1 MHTAD
6 CHTRLLR
13 MLVGALLCLSS
24 LRPAPAAGSKLP
36 LSMGVAKNWAEMISI
51 YRESSVYMFHRLLA
65 AMQMD
70 VSEFA
75 RRSGQH
81 EDRLR
86 GYMEGELSLDEIE
99 LDKIMHLVNDVREI
113 VRKFY
118 GGSAPSSSLEASLL
132 LYGVPREIE
141 GFRQHAQIETVVQEL
156 RASGEKLTAE
166 QERLVNKVDA
176 ISADAFVRLKHAVT
190 LNDIKSYGNKEQT
203 SAEILVEIL
212 AQLSMDVPEL
222 SIRSEVYAARFF
234 AHQRGEIIFNDEELQ
249 KINTALEGAIDTL
262 SVKTR
267 LLKRPRWPQ
276 PGKRV
281 TTQAETKR
289 HLKVLLRRFSD
300 AVRVERYLRDRAAVD

>member
-6 CHTRLLR
+6 CRSRGLKV
-13 MLVGALLCLSS
+13 LVSALLCLIS
-24 LRPAPAAGSKLP
+24 LRPAPAAGGKAQ
-36 LSMGVAKNWAEMISI
+36 LSMGIAKNWAEMISV
-51 YRESSVYMFHRLLA
+51 YRESSVYMFHQLLA

-70 VSEFA
+70 VTEFA

-86 GYMEGELSLDEIE
+86 GYMEGELFLDEIE
-99 LDKIMHLVNDVREI
+99 LDKIMHFVNDVREI

-118 GGSAPSSSLEASLL
+118 GGSAQSLSLEANLL
-132 LYGVPREIE
+132 LYGVPREIK
-141 GFRQHAQIETVVQEL
+141 GFRQHAQIETAVQEL
-156 RASGEKLTAE
+156 RASGEELTAE

-176 ISADAFVRLKHAVT
+176 INADAFVRIKHAVT
-190 LNDIKSYGNKEQT
+190 LNDINYYGNKEQT
-203 SAEILVEIL
+203 SAEIIVEIL
-212 AQLSMDVPEL
+212 NRLSMEVPEF

-276 PGKRV
+276 PGQRV

-289 HLKVLLRRFSD
+289 QLKVLLRRFSD
-300 AVRVERYLRDRAAVD
+300 AVRVERYLRERGR